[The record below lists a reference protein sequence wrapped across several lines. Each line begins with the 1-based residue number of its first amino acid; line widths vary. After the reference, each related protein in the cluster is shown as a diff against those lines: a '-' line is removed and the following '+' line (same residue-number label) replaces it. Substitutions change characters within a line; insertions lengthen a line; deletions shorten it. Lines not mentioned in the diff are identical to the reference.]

1 MRDVTVYFCGDEYVQ
16 VCQLVFVSLSSCD
29 DFVIFCA
36 FAACDNKVEKHCPDS
51 TCRATMRFDGLGF
64 MCACNADLCNGNI
77 TWTNESDE
85 PQLSL
90 GLFNSGGMSM
100 ATNCNYD

>member
-1 MRDVTVYFCGDEYVQ
+1 MNTCRFA
-16 VCQLVFVSLSSCD
+16 SLFLCLYRRMT
-29 DFVIFCA
+29 FGIFCA

-51 TCRATMRFDGLGF
+51 TCKATRRFDGLGF

-77 TWTNESDE
+77 TWATELDE